1 VGLVG
6 RLVGRRSSD
15 TAPTNKSRLSQGG
28 LAIGLLGAI
37 CCGWPAGVGG
47 FVDALA
53 FGLAFGLIFG
63 LIFGMVGEVRAE
75 RTTPNE
81 AIRRSARH
89 ALVAGL
95 AVLLVVE
102 LGPLIGGVRGLTG
115 LAIGLLV
122 WLPFALLV
130 GLVFGGIAWLR
141 HYVVRAWL
149 TRTGVAPW
157 RYGSFL
163 EAMTQRSL
171 LRRSGSAY
179 LFVHRLLRDHL
190 AELDSTPITGEG
202 HR

>member
-163 EAMTQRSL
+163 EAMAQRSL